1 MRVAERVDGSAVGA
15 GEAVVVEALLLP
27 NRPLE
32 RRGVPADRGCL
43 RTDEGEICFSI
54 FVDGVI

>member
-43 RTDEGEICFSI
+43 RTNEGESY
-54 FVDGVI
+54 VSAYL